1 MRKAVI
7 SDFLYRSTLDID
19 KNDKVFI
26 NYIEKKIK
34 RCIFLEEFKKRDSSS
49 KGVHI
54 IIKCSIKCDICRF
67 VYDDFRR
74 FAYDQQRKP
83 EEQNILFN
91 EKEYITK

>member
-1 MRKAVI
+1 MKKVVI
-7 SDFLYRSTLDID
+7 FDFLYRSTLDID
-19 KNDKVFI
+19 KNDKDFI
-26 NYIEKKIK
+26 NDIEIKIK
-34 RCIFLEEFKKRDSSS
+34 RCIFLEEFEKRDSSS

-91 EKEYITK
+91 EKVYIKK